1 MKMEEELQQYLNL
14 FEKLVDERTAALVT
28 INERLQQEI
37 AERRKTEET
46 LTHIC
51 RELMAK
57 TAESET
63 ANEELFQYTYA
74 VSHDL
79 RTPLRA
85 IRNYADFLRE
95 DLGSVLENE
104 HQNHLNGLCRAV
116 HDAENLV
123 DGLVQLSQIGRRSVS
138 IETIE
143 VETFLRKLIAALNF
157 PNEVEWVVA
166 RDLPTIEAEPVLL
179 QQIFQNLIDNAIIFN
194 ESSHKLVEIGWR
206 AVDKKYKEKQ
216 I

>member
-1 MKMEEELQQYLNL
+1 MEEELQQYLNL
-14 FEKLVDERTAALVT
+14 FEKLVDERTADLVT

-46 LTHIC
+46 LTHTC

-57 TAESET
+57 TAELET
-63 ANEELFQYTYA
+63 ANEELFQYAYA

-95 DLGSVLENE
+95 DLWSVLESE

-123 DGLVQLSQIGRRSVS
+123 DGLLQLSQIGRRSVS

-143 VETFLRKLIAALNF
+143 VGTFLRKLIATLNF
-157 PNEVEWVVA
+157 PDEVEWLVA

-179 QQIFQNLIDNAIIFN
+179 Q
-194 ESSHKLVEIGWR
+194 
-206 AVDKKYKEKQ
+206 
-216 I
+216 